1 MTPESSAQVRW
12 LRSWGRRHLLSV
24 LFATFV
30 LAGRGLA
37 QQQADD
43 TPIPPRPDR
52 VKIAAVQI
60 TGYTKCYQQRA
71 DYDPSAAIV
80 DYIKRAATDEAQLVV
95 FPEYHLGRIQVP
107 SAVTERIGRAAAEQG
122 IYVIVG
128 CWELLEN
135 EEFANAALLFDR
147 DGRIAGKYYKTHAAV
162 DQYEGEPAYSR
173 PPAGRDRQ
181 WLIENDPEWIM
192 KRGERFPVFELDFG
206 TVGIATCYDGYFPE
220 TFRLLALNGA
230 EMIVWINGRHGRIQD
245 FMVRAAMFRNEV
257 CMICTNQAYGAGTMI
272 AQWPTAILAEC
283 SEAKED
289 YVTATLDL
297 APVRAARARSR
308 NAQQRR
314 PEIYSDLVKPK

>member
-1 MTPESSAQVRW
+1 MTPESSVRAQWVH
-12 LRSWGRRHLLSV
+12 SCGRRHFLPF
-24 LFATFV
+24 LFAV
-30 LAGRGLA
+30 LILTGRGLA
-37 QQQADD
+37 EQQANN
-43 TPIPPRPDR
+43 TPTPPRPDR

-60 TGYTKCYQQRA
+60 TGYTKCFQSRA

-80 DYIKRAATDEAQLVV
+80 DYTKKAAADGAQLVV
-95 FPEYHLGRIQVP
+95 FPEYHLGRIQIP

-135 EEFANAALLFDR
+135 EEFANAALLFGR
-147 DGRIAGKYYKTHAAV
+147 DGQIVGKYYKTHAAV

-173 PPAGRDRQ
+173 PPSGRNRQ
-181 WLIENDPEWIM
+181 WMIENDPEWIM
-192 KRGERFPVFELDFG
+192 KRGDQFPVFELDFG

-272 AQWPTAILAEC
+272 AQWPTSILAEC

-289 YVTATLDL
+289 YITATLDL
-297 APVRAARARSR
+297 GRLRTARARSR
-308 NAQQRR
+308 NIQQRR
-314 PEIYSDLVKPK
+314 PEIYSDLAKPR